1 MTTNKAASSRQRGFT
16 LIELMIAVAIIGI
29 IAAIAYPSY
38 KEHVR
43 RGYRTNA
50 QSYLLDLAQRQQQ
63 ALAETRTYKTTADA
77 LNMPA
82 PASVSS
88 KYTISFTVTSPP
100 PYFKITAT
108 PIATGAMAGDVA
120 LTIDSTGAKTPV
132 DKW

>member
-1 MTTNKAASSRQRGFT
+1 MTTHKAHSSRQRGFT

-43 RGYRTNA
+43 KGYRANA
-50 QSYLLDLAQRQQQ
+50 QAYLLDLAQREQQ
-63 ALAETRTYKTTADA
+63 ALAETRSYKNTVDA
-77 LNMPA
+77 LGLPT

-88 KYTISFTVTSPP
+88 KYTITFSTTTPP

-108 PIATGAMAGDVA
+108 PITTGAMAGDVV
-120 LTIDSTGAKTPV
+120 LTIDSTGAKTPS

>member
-1 MTTNKAASSRQRGFT
+1 MTTNKAPSYRQRGFT
-16 LIELMIAVAIIGI
+16 LVELMIAVAIIGL

-43 RGYRTNA
+43 KGYRANA
-50 QSYLLDLAQRQQQ
+50 QAYLLDLAQREQQ
-63 ALAETRTYKTTADA
+63 ALAETRSYKNTVDLLGLPT
-77 LNMPA
+77 

-88 KYTISFTVTSPP
+88 KYPITFNTTTTP

-108 PIATGAMAGDVA
+108 PTATGAMAGDVV
-120 LTIDSTGAKTPV
+120 LTIDSTGAKTPS